1 MTSPGPAKPPVRRD
15 SAMAILARTDSTK
28 DAFERA
34 WKNGAQYVTRVN
46 RGGLD
51 VERHTDY
58 LNEAFR
64 SGFAL
69 HSIFEQNG
77 NTVMVFER
85 RAA

>member
-1 MTSPGPAKPPVRRD
+1 
-15 SAMAILARTDSTK
+15 MALMARTDHTAE
-28 DAFERA
+28 AFQRA
-34 WKNGAQYVTRVN
+34 WSNGDQYVTRVN
-46 RGGLD
+46 KGGLD

-58 LNEAFR
+58 LNRAFGA
-64 SGFAL
+64 GFKL

>member
-1 MTSPGPAKPPVRRD
+1 
-15 SAMAILARTDSTK
+15 MAFGMRTDNTTV
-28 DAFERA
+28 AFDNA
-34 WKNGAQYVTRVN
+34 ITNGDQYVTRVN

-58 LNEAFR
+58 LNKAWAIGFR
-64 SGFAL
+64 L

-85 RAA
+85 RSA